1 MERDDRNS
9 PGDITRL
16 LDAWSRGD
24 VDARDRLVPIVYDA
38 LRKRAAAQLR
48 HEAPGFTLRPTEL
61 VHETYLRLCKQ
72 NAGWR
77 NRDQFFGV
85 AAQLMRRIIV
95 DRARARKAQ
104 KRGQGLRVTLDAG
117 VIASPPPPNADA
129 VEVDAALE
137 ELSARSERQ
146 GRLVELRFFGG
157 LTLDEAAAVLDISL
171 ATANRDWAHAKAWL
185 FRRLKADLAAGLP
198 TMP

>member
-1 MERDDRNS
+1 MERNEPS
-9 PGDITRL
+9 SGDITRL

-24 VDARDRLVPIVYDA
+24 VDARDRLLPIVYDA
-38 LRKRAAAQLR
+38 LRKRAAGQLR
-48 HEAPGFTLRPTEL
+48 HEGPGFTLRPTEL

-72 NAGWR
+72 NAGWS

-95 DRARARKAQ
+95 DRARARKAR
-104 KRGQGLRVTLDAG
+104 KRGHGIRVTLDVGLLA
-117 VIASPPPPNADA
+117 ARPADA
-129 VEVDAALE
+129 DAIEVDVALQ
-137 ELSARSERQ
+137 ELSDQNERQ

-157 LTLDEAAAVLDISL
+157 LTLNEAAQALDISL

-185 FRRLKADLAAGLP
+185 FRRLKAASASGAP
-198 TMP
+198 A

>member
-1 MERDDRNS
+1 MERDDPNP

-24 VDARDRLVPIVYDA
+24 MNARDRLVPIVYEA
-38 LRKRAAAQLR
+38 LRRRAAAQLR
-48 HEAPGFTLRPTEL
+48 RESPGFTLRPTDL

-72 NAGWR
+72 NAAWS
-77 NRDQFFGV
+77 NRGQFFGV

-104 KRGQGLRVTLDAG
+104 KRGHGLRVTLDAG
-117 VIASPPPPNADA
+117 VLASRPADADA
-129 VEVDAALE
+129 VDVDEALQ

-157 LTLDEAAAVLDISL
+157 LTLDEAAAALDISL

-185 FRRLKADLAAGLP
+185 FRRLKAEEAPARP
-198 TMP
+198 